1 MLMLYRVF
9 DSLSGGMKCMPDV
22 AVRNF
27 DATFLSELS
36 DVFITD
42 FCDSVPLDQLE
53 SPIVNSYTHRLS
65 STALCL
71 SSSLCLCTSIY
82 MSVCRY
88 VCICVYVGA
97 CVCVCLCVDVSMPV
111 CVPVCLRMGVCVC

>member
-71 SSSLCLCTSIY
+71 SSSLCLCTSICPCVD
-82 MSVCRY
+82 MFVSVCMWVPVY
-88 VCICVYVGA
+88 VCASV
-97 CVCVCLCVDVSMPV
+97 
-111 CVPVCLRMGVCVC
+111 